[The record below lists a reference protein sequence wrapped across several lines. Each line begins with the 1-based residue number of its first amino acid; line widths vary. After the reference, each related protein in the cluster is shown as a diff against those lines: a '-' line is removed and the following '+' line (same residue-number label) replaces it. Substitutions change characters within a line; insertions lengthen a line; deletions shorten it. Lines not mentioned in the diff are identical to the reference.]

1 MTEGLIL
8 GRRSRGADVDVAMAL
23 AVLAGCALLLIRTS
37 FTGLPATATVFA
49 ALYLLLG
56 TASLAVPVGS
66 GGARWLSPFG
76 VAAAGITAIVLAAWL
91 VGPGFPVPHGPEVL
105 LLNSLAAVSEE
116 LFFRRLVYGGIVPF
130 GPALAIGGS
139 ALLFATLHVPIYGPA
154 VFWVDLGAGL
164 LLSWQRW
171 ASGGW
176 GAPAATHVVA
186 NLVAVLR

>member
-1 MTEGLIL
+1 MTAGLIL
-8 GRRSRGADVDVAMAL
+8 GRRSRGTEVDLAMVL
-23 AVLAGCALLLIRTS
+23 AVLAGCTLLLIRTS
-37 FTGLPATATVFA
+37 FPGLPATATMFA

-56 TASLAVPVGS
+56 AASLAVPVG
-66 GGARWLSPFG
+66 GDGARSLSPSSVG
-76 VAAAGITAIVLAAWL
+76 AAGMTAIVLAAWL
-91 VGPGFPVPHGPEVL
+91 VGPGFPVPHGLEVL

-116 LFFRRLVYGGIVPF
+116 LFFRRLVYGGLVRF
-130 GPALAIGGS
+130 GPAIAIGGS

>member
-1 MTEGLIL
+1 MTAGLVL
-8 GRRSRGADVDVAMAL
+8 GRRARGTDVDLAMSL

-37 FTGLPATATVFA
+37 FMGLPATATVFA
-49 ALYLLLG
+49 GLYLLLG
-56 TASLAVPVGS
+56 AASLAVPVG
-66 GGARWLSPFG
+66 GDRARSLSPFG
-76 VAAAGITAIVLAAWL
+76 VGAAGMTAILLAAWL

-116 LFFRRLVYGGIVPF
+116 LFFRRLVYGGLVRF
-130 GPALAIGGS
+130 GPAIAVGGS
-139 ALLFATLHVPIYGPA
+139 AMLFATLHVPIYGPS

-176 GAPAATHVVA
+176 GGPAATHVVA

>member
-1 MTEGLIL
+1 VTAGLIVE
-8 GRRSRGADVDVAMAL
+8 RRSRGTDTDPAMAL

-37 FTGLPATATVFA
+37 FTGLSTTATVFA
-49 ALYLLLG
+49 GLYLLLG
-56 TASLAVPVGS
+56 AASLAVPVG
-66 GGARWLSPFG
+66 GDRARWLSPLG
-76 VAAAGITAIVLAAWL
+76 VGAAGMTAIVLAAWL

-116 LFFRRLVYGGIVPF
+116 LFFRRLVYGGLVRF
-130 GPALAIGGS
+130 GPAIAIGGS
-139 ALLFATLHVPIYGPA
+139 ALLFAALHVPIYGPA

-186 NLVAVLR
+186 NLVAVL

>member
-1 MTEGLIL
+1 MNAGSLL
-8 GRRSRGADVDVAMAL
+8 GRRSRGAEVDLASFL
-23 AVLAGCALLLIRTS
+23 AVVAGCALLLVRPA
-37 FTGLPATATVFA
+37 FTGLPATATVLVT
-49 ALYLLLG
+49 LYVMLG
-56 TASLAVPVGS
+56 SASLAVPVPGDDARS
-66 GGARWLSPFG
+66 LGPVVVGAAG
-76 VAAAGITAIVLAAWL
+76 VAAIVVAAWL
-91 VGPGFPVPHGPEVL
+91 LGPGFPVPHGPEVL

-116 LFFRRLVYGGIVPF
+116 LFFRRLVYGGLVRF
-130 GPALAIGGS
+130 GAAIAIGGS
-139 ALLFATLHVPIYGPA
+139 ALLFATLHVPIYGPE

>member
-1 MTEGLIL
+1 MIAGLVL
-8 GRRSRGADVDVAMAL
+8 ERRSRDTDAGLAMVL
-23 AVLAGCALLLIRTS
+23 AVIAGSALLLVRTS
-37 FTGLPATATVFA
+37 FTGLPTTATMFA
-49 ALYLLLG
+49 TLYVVLG
-56 TASLAVPVGS
+56 LASLAVPIGDDAARSLAPFAVG
-66 GGARWLSPFG
+66 AAG
-76 VAAAGITAIVLAAWL
+76 VAAVVLAAWL

-116 LFFRRLVYGGIVPF
+116 LFFRRLVYGGLVRF
-130 GPALAIGGS
+130 GAAIAIGGS

-164 LLSWQRW
+164 VLSWQRW

-176 GAPAATHVVA
+176 GAPATTHVVA

>member
-1 MTEGLIL
+1 LIGHLVL
-8 GRRSRGADVDVAMAL
+8 GRRSRGTDADVVLAL
-23 AVLAGCALLLIRTS
+23 AVIAGCALLLVRTS

-49 ALYLLLG
+49 ALYVVLG
-56 TASLAVPVGS
+56 SACLAVPAPRAD
-66 GGARWLSPFG
+66 ARALAPFL
-76 VAAAGITAIVLAAWL
+76 VAATGMAAVVLAGWF
-91 VGPGFPVPHGPEVL
+91 VGPGFPLPHGPAVL
-105 LLNSLAAVSEE
+105 LLNSLAAVAEE
-116 LFFRRLVYGGIVPF
+116 LFFRRLVYGGLVRF
-130 GPALAIGGS
+130 GAAIAIGGS

-176 GAPAATHVVA
+176 GAPSATHVVA

>member
-1 MTEGLIL
+1 MSARLVL
-8 GRRSRGADVDVAMAL
+8 GRRSRGTDVDLAMGL
-23 AVLAGCALLLIRTS
+23 AVLAGCGLLLIRTS
-37 FTGLPATATVFA
+37 FMGLPATATVFA
-49 ALYLLLG
+49 ALYVVLG
-56 TASLAVPVGS
+56 AASLTVPIGDD
-66 GGARWLSPFG
+66 GGRSLAPFG
-76 VAAAGITAIVLAAWL
+76 VGAVGMTAIVFAAWL

-116 LFFRRLVYGGIVPF
+116 LFFRRLVYGGLVRF
-130 GPALAIGGS
+130 GPAIAIGGS

-164 LLSWQRW
+164 LFSWQRW

>member
-1 MTEGLIL
+1 MTAGLIL
-8 GRRSRGADVDVAMAL
+8 GRRSRGTEVDMAMVL
-23 AVLAGCALLLIRTS
+23 AVLAGCTLLLIRTS
-37 FTGLPATATVFA
+37 FTGLPATATMFA

-56 TASLAVPVGS
+56 AASLAVPVG
-66 GGARWLSPFG
+66 GDGARSLSSLSVG
-76 VAAAGITAIVLAAWL
+76 AAGMTAIVLAAWL
-91 VGPGFPVPHGPEVL
+91 VGPGFPVPHALEVL

-116 LFFRRLVYGGIVPF
+116 LFFRRLVYGGLVRF
-130 GPALAIGGS
+130 GPAIAIGGS

>member
-1 MTEGLIL
+1 VIAVHA
-8 GRRSRGADVDVAMAL
+8 RRSRATDADLAIVL
-23 AVLAGCALLLIRTS
+23 AVIAGSALLLVRTS
-37 FTGLPATATVFA
+37 FVGLPVTVGVFA
-49 ALYLLLG
+49 TLYVLLG
-56 TASLAVPVGS
+56 SASLAATVTRVDTPS
-66 GGARWLSPFG
+66 LSPL
-76 VAAAGITAIVLAAWL
+76 VVTATGIVAIVLAARL

-116 LFFRRLVYGGIVPF
+116 LFFRRLVYGGLARF
-130 GPALAIGGS
+130 GAAIAIGGS
-139 ALLFATLHVPIYGPA
+139 ALLFAALHVPIYGPA

-176 GAPAATHVVA
+176 GAPATTHVVA

>member
-1 MTEGLIL
+1 M
-8 GRRSRGADVDVAMAL
+8 VL
-23 AVLAGCALLLIRTS
+23 AVLAGCTLLLIRTS
-37 FTGLPATATVFA
+37 FTGLPATSTVFA
-49 ALYLLLG
+49 ALYVVLG
-56 TASLAVPVGS
+56 ATSLAIPFGS
-66 GGARWLSPFG
+66 DGVRSLSPFG
-76 VAAAGITAIVLAAWL
+76 VGAAGLTAIVVAAWL
-91 VGPGFPVPHGPEVL
+91 VGPGFPVPHGREVL

-116 LFFRRLVYGGIVPF
+116 LFFRRLVYGGLVRF
-130 GPALAIGGS
+130 GAAIAIGGS
-139 ALLFATLHVPIYGPA
+139 ALLFAALHVPIYGPA

>member
-1 MTEGLIL
+1 MIAGLVL
-8 GRRSRGADVDVAMAL
+8 ERRSRDTDAGLAMVL
-23 AVLAGCALLLIRTS
+23 AVIAGSALLLVRTS
-37 FTGLPATATVFA
+37 FTGLPTTATLFA
-49 ALYLLLG
+49 SLYVVLG
-56 TASLAVPVGS
+56 LASLAVPIGVDAARSLAPFAVG
-66 GGARWLSPFG
+66 AAG
-76 VAAAGITAIVLAAWL
+76 VAAVVLAAWL

-116 LFFRRLVYGGIVPF
+116 LFFRRLVYGGLVRF
-130 GPALAIGGS
+130 GAAIAIGGS

-176 GAPAATHVVA
+176 GAPATTHVVA

>member
-1 MTEGLIL
+1 M
-8 GRRSRGADVDVAMAL
+8 VP
-23 AVLAGCALLLIRTS
+23 AVIDGSALLLVRTS
-37 FTGLPATATVFA
+37 FIGLPVTLGVFA
-49 ALYLLLG
+49 ALYVVLG
-56 TASLAVPVGS
+56 RPRWRLRSRGVMSASL
-66 GGARWLSPFG
+66 SPLIVTATG
-76 VAAAGITAIVLAAWL
+76 VAAIVLAAWL

-116 LFFRRLVYGGIVPF
+116 LFFRRLVYGGLVRF
-130 GPALAIGGS
+130 GVVIAIGGS
-139 ALLFATLHVPIYGPA
+139 ALLFAALHVPIYGPA

-176 GAPAATHVVA
+176 GAPATTHVVA

>member
-1 MTEGLIL
+1 MTAGLIL
-8 GRRSRGADVDVAMAL
+8 GRRSRGTEVDLAIVP
-23 AVLAGCALLLIRTS
+23 AVLAGCTLLIIRTS
-37 FTGLPATATVFA
+37 FTGLPATATMFA

-56 TASLAVPVGS
+56 AASLAVPVG
-66 GGARWLSPFG
+66 GDGARSLSPSSVG
-76 VAAAGITAIVLAAWL
+76 AAGMTAIVLAAWL
-91 VGPGFPVPHGPEVL
+91 VGPGFPVPHGLEVL

-116 LFFRRLVYGGIVPF
+116 LFFRRLVYGGLVRF
-130 GPALAIGGS
+130 GPAIAIGGS

>member
-1 MTEGLIL
+1 MNAGLVL
-8 GRRSRGADVDVAMAL
+8 GRRSRGADADLAMFL
-23 AVLAGCALLLIRTS
+23 AVVAGSSLLLVRTA

-49 ALYLLLG
+49 TLYVLLG
-56 TASLAVPVGS
+56 SASLATPVPGGDARSLAPVAVGAV
-66 GGARWLSPFG
+66 GVGAIF
-76 VAAAGITAIVLAAWL
+76 LAAWL

-105 LLNSLAAVSEE
+105 LLNSLAAIAEE
-116 LFFRRLVYGGIVPF
+116 LFFRRLVYGGLVRF
-130 GPALAIGGS
+130 GAAIAIGGS

>member
-1 MTEGLIL
+1 VTAGLIL
-8 GRRSRGADVDVAMAL
+8 GRRSRGTDVDLAMVL
-23 AVLAGCALLLIRTS
+23 AALAGCSLLLIRTS
-37 FTGLPATATVFA
+37 FTGLPATATVFV
-49 ALYLLLG
+49 ALYVLLG
-56 TASLAVPVGS
+56 AASLAAPVGS
-66 GGARWLSPFG
+66 DGARSLSPFA
-76 VAAAGITAIVLAAWL
+76 VAAAGMTAIVLAAWL

-116 LFFRRLVYGGIVPF
+116 LFFRRLVYGGLVRF
-130 GPALAIGGS
+130 GPAIAIGGS
-139 ALLFATLHVPIYGPA
+139 ALLFAALHVPIYGPA

>member
-1 MTEGLIL
+1 MTAGLIL
-8 GRRSRGADVDVAMAL
+8 GRRSRGADVDLAMAL

-37 FTGLPATATVFA
+37 FTGLPTTATVFA
-49 ALYLLLG
+49 GLYLLLG
-56 TASLAVPVGS
+56 AASLAVPIGDHD
-66 GGARWLSPFG
+66 ARSLSPVG
-76 VAAAGITAIVLAAWL
+76 VGAAGMTAIVLAAWL
-91 VGPGFPVPHGPEVL
+91 VGPSFPVPHGPEVL

-116 LFFRRLVYGGIVPF
+116 LFFRRLVYGGLVRF
-130 GPALAIGGS
+130 GPAIAIGGS
-139 ALLFATLHVPIYGPA
+139 ALLFAALHVPIYGPA

-186 NLVAVLR
+186 NLVAVFR

>member
-1 MTEGLIL
+1 VTTGLVL
-8 GRRSRGADVDVAMAL
+8 ERRSRGIDVDLTMGL

-37 FTGLPATATVFA
+37 FMGLPATATVFA
-49 ALYLLLG
+49 ALFLVLG
-56 TASLAVPVGS
+56 AASLVLPVG
-66 GGARWLSPFG
+66 GDRARSLSPFG
-76 VAAAGITAIVLAAWL
+76 VGAAGMTAIVVAAWL

-116 LFFRRLVYGGIVPF
+116 LFFRRLVYGGLVRF
-130 GPALAIGGS
+130 GPAIAVGGS
-139 ALLFATLHVPIYGPA
+139 ALLFAALHVPIYGPA

-176 GAPAATHVVA
+176 GAPAATHVFA
-186 NLVAVLR
+186 NLIAVLR

>member
-1 MTEGLIL
+1 VSAVFVHP
-8 GRRSRGADVDVAMAL
+8 RRSRATDADVAMVL
-23 AVLAGCALLLIRTS
+23 AVIAGSALLLIRTS
-37 FTGLPATATVFA
+37 FVGLPVTVGVFA
-49 ALYLLLG
+49 ALYAVLG
-56 TASLAVPVGS
+56 AASLAATVTRGEAPS
-66 GGARWLSPFG
+66 LSPFIVTATG
-76 VAAAGITAIVLAAWL
+76 TAAILLAAWL

-116 LFFRRLVYGGIVPF
+116 LFFRRLVYGGLVRF
-130 GPALAIGGS
+130 GAALAIGGS

-176 GAPAATHVVA
+176 GAPATTHVVA

>member
-1 MTEGLIL
+1 VTAGLVL
-8 GRRSRGADVDVAMAL
+8 GRRSRGTDTDLTMGL

-56 TASLAVPVGS
+56 AASLAVPVGDDR
-66 GGARWLSPFG
+66 ARSLSPFAVG
-76 VAAAGITAIVLAAWL
+76 AAGMTAIVIAAWL

-116 LFFRRLVYGGIVPF
+116 LFFRRLVYGGLVRF
-130 GPALAIGGS
+130 GPAIAVGGS
-139 ALLFATLHVPIYGPA
+139 ALLFAALHVPIYGPA

>member
-1 MTEGLIL
+1 VIAASVHA
-8 GRRSRGADVDVAMAL
+8 RSSRATDADLAMVL
-23 AVLAGCALLLIRTS
+23 AVIAGSALLLVRTS
-37 FTGLPATATVFA
+37 FIGLPVTVGAFA
-49 ALYLLLG
+49 ALYVVLG
-56 TASLAVPVGS
+56 SASLAATVTRRDAS
-66 GGARWLSPFG
+66 SLSPFIVTATG
-76 VAAAGITAIVLAAWL
+76 VAAIALAAWL
-91 VGPGFPVPHGPEVL
+91 VGPAFPVPHGPEVL

-116 LFFRRLVYGGIVPF
+116 LFFRRLVYGGLVRF
-130 GPALAIGGS
+130 GPAIAIGGS
-139 ALLFATLHVPIYGPA
+139 ALLFAALHVPIYGPA

>member
-1 MTEGLIL
+1 MTAGLIL
-8 GRRSRGADVDVAMAL
+8 GRRSRGTDVDLAMGL

-56 TASLAVPVGS
+56 AASLAVPVGDD
-66 GGARWLSPFG
+66 ARSLSPFG
-76 VAAAGITAIVLAAWL
+76 VGAGGVTAIVIAAWL

-116 LFFRRLVYGGIVPF
+116 LFFRRLVYGGLVRF
-130 GPALAIGGS
+130 GPAIAIGGS

-154 VFWVDLGAGL
+154 VFWVDLGVGL

>member
-1 MTEGLIL
+1 MSARLVL
-8 GRRSRGADVDVAMAL
+8 GRRSRGTDVDLAMGL
-23 AVLAGCALLLIRTS
+23 AVLAGCGLLLIRTS

-49 ALYLLLG
+49 ALYVVLG
-56 TASLAVPVGS
+56 AASLTVPIGDD
-66 GGARWLSPFG
+66 GGRSLAPFG
-76 VAAAGITAIVLAAWL
+76 VGAVGMTAIVFAAWL

-116 LFFRRLVYGGIVPF
+116 LFFRRLVYGGLVRF
-130 GPALAIGGS
+130 GPAIAIGGS

-164 LLSWQRW
+164 LFSWQRW

>member
-56 TASLAVPVGS
+56 AASLAVPVG
-66 GGARWLSPFG
+66 GDGARSLSSLSVG
-76 VAAAGITAIVLAAWL
+76 AAGMTAIVLAAWL
-91 VGPGFPVPHGPEVL
+91 VGPGFPVPHALEVL

-116 LFFRRLVYGGIVPF
+116 LFFRRLVYGGLVRF
-130 GPALAIGGS
+130 GPAIAIGGS

>member
-1 MTEGLIL
+1 VSAVFAPA
-8 GRRSRGADVDVAMAL
+8 RRSRATDADAAMVL
-23 AVLAGCALLLIRTS
+23 AVLAGSALLLVRTS
-37 FTGLPATATVFA
+37 FVGLPVTVGVFA
-49 ALYLLLG
+49 VLYGVLG
-56 TASLAVPVGS
+56 AASLAATVTRGEAAS
-66 GGARWLSPFG
+66 LSPLLVTATG
-76 VAAAGITAIVLAAWL
+76 VAAIALAAWL

-116 LFFRRLVYGGIVPF
+116 LFFRRLVYGGLVRF
-130 GPALAIGGS
+130 GAAIAIFGS

-176 GAPAATHVVA
+176 GAPATTHVVA

>member
-1 MTEGLIL
+1 VSARLVL
-8 GRRSRGADVDVAMAL
+8 GRRSRGTDVDLAMVL
-23 AVLAGCALLLIRTS
+23 AVLAGCGLLLIRTS

-49 ALYLLLG
+49 ALYVVLG
-56 TASLAVPVGS
+56 AASLTVPIGDD
-66 GGARWLSPFG
+66 GARSLAPFG
-76 VAAAGITAIVLAAWL
+76 VGAVGMTAIVFAAWL

-116 LFFRRLVYGGIVPF
+116 LFFRRLVYGGLVRF
-130 GPALAIGGS
+130 GPAIAIGGS

-164 LLSWQRW
+164 LFSWQRW

>member
-1 MTEGLIL
+1 MTAGLIL
-8 GRRSRGADVDVAMAL
+8 GRRSRGTEVDLAMVP
-23 AVLAGCALLLIRTS
+23 AVLAGCTLLLIRTS
-37 FTGLPATATVFA
+37 FTGLPATATMFA

-56 TASLAVPVGS
+56 AASLAVPVG
-66 GGARWLSPFG
+66 GDGARSLSPLSVG
-76 VAAAGITAIVLAAWL
+76 AAGMTAIVLAAWL
-91 VGPGFPVPHGPEVL
+91 VGPGFPVPHGLEVL

-116 LFFRRLVYGGIVPF
+116 LFFRRLVYGGLVRF
-130 GPALAIGGS
+130 GPAIAVGGS

-176 GAPAATHVVA
+176 GAPAATHLVA

>member
-1 MTEGLIL
+1 VTAGLIL
-8 GRRSRGADVDVAMAL
+8 GRRSRGTEVDLAMVL
-23 AVLAGCALLLIRTS
+23 AVLAGCTLLLIRTS
-37 FTGLPATATVFA
+37 FTGLPATATMFA

-56 TASLAVPVGS
+56 AASLAVPVG
-66 GGARWLSPFG
+66 GDGARSLSPLSVG
-76 VAAAGITAIVLAAWL
+76 AGGMTAIVLAAWL

-116 LFFRRLVYGGIVPF
+116 LFFRRLVYGGLVRF
-130 GPALAIGGS
+130 SPAIAIGGS

>member
-1 MTEGLIL
+1 MIAGSFL
-8 GRRSRGADVDVAMAL
+8 GRRSRSTDAELAMVL
-23 AVLAGCALLLIRTS
+23 AVIAGSALLLVRTS
-37 FTGLPATATVFA
+37 FTGLPATATVLA
-49 ALYLLLG
+49 TLYVVLG
-56 TASLAVPVGS
+56 SASLAVPIL
-66 GGARWLSPFG
+66 GGDARSLAPLVVAATG
-76 VAAAGITAIVLAAWL
+76 VAAIVLAAWL

-116 LFFRRLVYGGIVPF
+116 LFFRRLVYGGLVRF
-130 GPALAIGGS
+130 GAAIAIGGS

>member
-1 MTEGLIL
+1 MTAGLIL
-8 GRRSRGADVDVAMAL
+8 GRRSRGSDVDLAMVL

-37 FTGLPATATVFA
+37 FTGLPATATLFV
-49 ALYLLLG
+49 ALYVLLG
-56 TASLAVPVGS
+56 ASSLAVPVGS
-66 GGARWLSPFG
+66 DGARWLSPFG
-76 VAAAGITAIVLAAWL
+76 VGAAGMTAIVLAAWL

-116 LFFRRLVYGGIVPF
+116 LFFRRLVYGGLVRF
-130 GPALAIGGS
+130 GPAVAIGGP
-139 ALLFATLHVPIYGPA
+139 ALLFAALHVPIYGPA

>member
-1 MTEGLIL
+1 MSAGLVL
-8 GRRSRGADVDVAMAL
+8 GRRSRGTDVHLAMVL
-23 AVLAGCALLLIRTS
+23 AVLAGCGLLLIRTS

-49 ALYLLLG
+49 ALYVVLG
-56 TASLAVPVGS
+56 AASLTVPIGDD
-66 GGARWLSPFG
+66 GGRSLAPFG
-76 VAAAGITAIVLAAWL
+76 VGAVGMTAIVFAAWL

-116 LFFRRLVYGGIVPF
+116 LFFRRLVYGGLVRF
-130 GPALAIGGS
+130 GPAIAIGGS

-164 LLSWQRW
+164 LFSWQRW

-176 GAPAATHVVA
+176 GAPATTHVVA